1 MSDWASPTAQSV
13 RHLVYQTFA
22 QQGRAASPAELAGE
36 LELDPAHVLDA
47 LRELHDRHALVLT
60 PAGDAIRMA
69 HPFSAAPMGFV
80 VRADDQFWWGGCAWD
95 SFGITAALDRQME
108 ITTCCAGCGRELV
121 YVAGPATPPTLDAV
135 VLIPRPAREWWD
147 DVVATCSSI
156 RVYCRRTEM
165 PTHCQ
170 RPSCGPRWWPT
181 KSPHSSWLISWFS
194 RRPPPR
200 GSGLFHPVAVA
211 VGDDDVAV
219 VQEPVEHAD
228 GGGVFGQE
236 PAPGFEGP
244 VRADAERASFVGSGD
259 EPEQQLRAGV
269 IQRREAQFVDQ
280 HEVVAQQVLDHSSDA
295 VVGQRPVEGFDEL
308 GGGEVPNS
316 VSCFDGG
323 DAERDQDVG
332 LAGAGRADQT
342 GVLRGRGSTQGW
354 RGSRTSLSGSRTRRR
369 RTPPAFSQPGTRR
382 SASGFGRWTRR
393 GR

>member
-22 QQGRAASPAELAGE
+22 QQGRAASSAELAGE

-108 ITTCCAGCGRELV
+108 ITTCCVGCGRKIV

-165 PTHCQ
+165 PTHAESVPLLTLWQLAQPWYRDRLDPDWTPQPTGARQ
-170 RPSCGPRWWPT
+170 R
-181 KSPHSSWLISWFS
+181 L
-194 RRPPPR
+194 
-200 GSGLFHPVAVA
+200 
-211 VGDDDVAV
+211 
-219 VQEPVEHAD
+219 
-228 GGGVFGQE
+228 
-236 PAPGFEGP
+236 
-244 VRADAERASFVGSGD
+244 
-259 EPEQQLRAGV
+259 
-269 IQRREAQFVDQ
+269 
-280 HEVVAQQVLDHSSDA
+280 LD
-295 VVGQRPVEGFDEL
+295 
-308 GGGEVPNS
+308 
-316 VSCFDGG
+316 
-323 DAERDQDVG
+323 DVG
-332 LAGAGRADQT
+332 LT
-342 GVLRGRGSTQGW
+342 SPFW
-354 RGSRTSLSGSRTRRR
+354 RL
-369 RTPPAFSQPGTRR
+369 PE
-382 SASGFGRWTRR
+382 
-393 GR
+393 